1 MREQGYLGAALIELL
16 VILTYLL
23 YLRGGGAPMG
33 GGAKEYK
40 LIYNL
45 EKNIRGGTGGNIG
58 GGGAI
63 KLDTPEI

>member
-45 EKNIRGGTGGNIG
+45 EKTYEEALAVTLGVAGLSN
-58 GGGAI
+58 
-63 KLDTPEI
+63 